1 MAGLILVAIGDLALQ
16 FEHLPAE
23 LACCGLPSVTSRADK
38 GVVYDDW
45 RDICRWAAEHTSSDA
60 IFLTPR
66 MASTLRWYAN
76 RGEVVSW
83 KDIPQ
88 DAKGIVEWWR
98 RLGEIW
104 GVGTPAGPIDSLAL
118 LGAPR
123 LTELAAKYHA
133 EYAIVQLLP
142 NETRLP
148 LKSAYENN
156 SYAVYRFSIK

>member
-1 MAGLILVAIGDLALQ
+1 
-16 FEHLPAE
+16 
-23 LACCGLPSVTSRADK
+23 
-38 GVVYDDW
+38 
-45 RDICRWAAEHTSSDA
+45 
-60 IFLTPR
+60 

-118 LGAPR
+118 LGPAR

-142 NETRLP
+142 NEVRLP

-156 SYAVYRFSIK
+156 SYAVYRFRRRRDNSRYLLELESGKSVYVAGVSESPAASALPLTRGKPGCQAGS